1 MTKNKLERFAEN
13 REFHNMFQPRWEEV
27 LQGFPFRGRWQDFFG
42 NAHPIVLEVGCGKGE
57 YTVSQAIRNRDR
69 NYIGVDIK
77 GARMWRGCKTSIAQG
92 LTNVAFIRTHVQL
105 LHHFFQRGEVSEIW
119 ITFPD
124 PQPRKSREKRRLTAP
139 RFLGLYGYLLK
150 EGGLIHLKT
159 DNRDLYDYSLGV
171 IGEYQH
177 LPEFTTHDLYSEA
190 AAPEP
195 AVSIQTFYEKM
206 FLEEGKPI
214 CYLVFRLAQGRHYA
228 PIADER
234 P

>member
-13 REFHNMFQPRWEEV
+13 REFRNMFQPRWED
-27 LQGFPFRGRWQDFFG
+27 LQQGFAFKGRWRDFFG
-42 NAHPIVLEVGCGKGE
+42 NDHPIVLEVGCGKGE
-57 YTVSQAIRNRDR
+57 YTVNQAIRNPGK

-77 GARMWRGCKTSIAQG
+77 GARMWRGCKTSNDLG

-105 LHHFFQRGEVSEIW
+105 LHHFLQRAEVSEIW

-124 PQPRKSREKRRLTAP
+124 PQPRQSREKRRLTAP
-139 RFLGLYGYLLK
+139 RFLSLYGYLLK

-159 DNRDLYDYSLGV
+159 DNRDLYDYSLEV
-171 IGEYQH
+171 IREHRH
-177 LPEFTTHDLYSEA
+177 LPVFATHDLYSEA

-195 AVSIQTFYEKM
+195 AISIQTFYEKM

-214 CYLVFRLAQGRHYA
+214 CYLAFRLAEGRSYA
-228 PIADER
+228 PITDER